1 MSSTARTWCS
11 PKRLAPRRTN
21 WVIVKRTN
29 ALPLEK
35 GYEGPIRRF
44 NSRDEAVAWVRAS
57 LVPGDGVL
65 YLNDLPDH
73 YP

>member
-1 MSSTARTWCS
+1 MTHRHHREADRS
-11 PKRLAPRRTN
+11 PQPLA
-21 WVIVKRTN
+21 I
-29 ALPLEK
+29 
-35 GYEGPIRRF
+35 GYAGPVRRF
-44 NSRDEAVAWVRAS
+44 NVRDEAVTWVKSA